1 MVSLLL
7 QTTGGF
13 LMSLLVILLYLV
25 ALVVGIG
32 SLVCFVLV
40 VVQMFKHDQ
49 TGLGVACILLIFC
62 GIGGLIA
69 FIYGWIKNKEWG
81 LQKIMLIWTACIVV
95 GLLVNIVLVGVGA
108 SMGGNAPT
116 QFQQQLDNMQIDD
129 VNIELEP
136 PTP

>member
-13 LMSLLVILLYLV
+13 LVTVLAILLYLV

-32 SLVCFVLV
+32 SLVCFVMV

-81 LQKIMLIWTACIVV
+81 LQKIMLIWTACIIV

-129 VNIELEP
+129 LNVELEP

>member
-1 MVSLLL
+1 
-7 QTTGGF
+7 
-13 LMSLLVILLYLV
+13 MSVLAILLYLV
-25 ALVVGIG
+25 ALVVTIG

-108 SMGGNAPT
+108 SMAGNAQS

-129 VNIELEP
+129 LNVELEP